1 MKITRRQMGK
11 ALAGAV
17 AASAVAPLATKAP
30 AGPRRLVK
38 IPNGWT
44 TRPYQ
49 RDLWEYMAGG
59 GWPPSLCHV
68 APPGRRIPLGHGL
81 INWCCEWRCPLY
93 PRKQTFGR
101 EPQNV
106 CL

>member
-1 MKITRRQMGK
+1 MGK

-38 IPNGWT
+38 IPSGWT

-59 GWPPSLCHV
+59 GWPPSLCRV
-68 APPGRRIPLGHGL
+68 APPSRRIPRPLGHGL
-81 INWCCEWRCPLY
+81 INWCWEWRCPLH
-93 PRKQTFGR
+93 PRKRTFFSTGVY
-101 EPQNV
+101 V
-106 CL
+106 C